1 MSEDNPGGYGVL
13 VHSGRVN
20 FRDCPVLA
28 CSGRRDVRAQV
39 DFPSGQRRVVT
50 GCEQHI
56 SLLVARAVMRVV
68 APRGREAVVA
78 HIDSQDATRRTR
90 PFLRRVISSSNR
102 QVPTR

>member
-28 CSGRRDVRAQV
+28 CSGGRDVRAQV

-50 GCEQHI
+50 GCERHI

-68 APRGREAVVA
+68 SPRGRGAIVA
-78 HIDSQDATRRTR
+78 HVDYATAKRERGT
-90 PFLRRVISSSNR
+90 
-102 QVPTR
+102 T